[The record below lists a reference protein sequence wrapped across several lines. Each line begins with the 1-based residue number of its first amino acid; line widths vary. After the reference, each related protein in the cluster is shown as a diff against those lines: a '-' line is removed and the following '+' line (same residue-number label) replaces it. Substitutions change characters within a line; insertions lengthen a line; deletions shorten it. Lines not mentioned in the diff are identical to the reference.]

1 MIDRKLP
8 RAQRGTVPV
17 IADDG
22 GVLAVYGM
30 GADLDRMAGIA
41 DDAMIIKIE
50 KEDTSRYD

>member
-8 RAQRGTVPV
+8 RAQRDTVPV

-50 KEDTSRYD
+50 KEDMSCYD